1 MGLLSVLGLIV
12 FHCKPAFVQPTMGP
26 TKDRRVMR
34 GTADIT
40 HNFGFGSATADG
52 GAGSSWFTWSQAVAM
67 GAVLGLVMAF
77 GSAPAMASN
86 EASGYREKDQS
97 IISYNGN
104 KAVGG
109 KNKKLP
115 EEEMMM
121 NSSKLLG
128 KMGGFKTEV
137 APEAQITLDE
147 LQKIDPNKQA
157 KK

>member
-1 MGLLSVLGLIV
+1 MLFRSVSSS
-12 FHCKPAFVQPTMGP
+12 
-26 TKDRRVMR
+26 KDRRVMR
-34 GTADIT
+34 GTADPT
-40 HNFGFGSATADG
+40 QNLGFGSTTADD
-52 GAGSSWFTWSQAVAM
+52 GAGASWFTWSQAVAM

-104 KAVGG
+104 KAVGA
-109 KNKKLP
+109 KNKNLP
-115 EEEMMM
+115 EEEMMT

-137 APEAQITLDE
+137 APQAQITLEE
-147 LQKIDPNKQA
+147 LKEIDPQKQA